1 MKRLIIFTIIAVLA
15 FTLVPLN
22 AKEYTE
28 DGLYAEMKTTKGMIV
43 LRLEFEKTPMTVCNF
58 VGLAE
63 GTIKNDA
70 KKPGERY
77 FDGLYFHRVIPNF
90 MIQTGDPKGNG
101 TGGPGYTFPDEIN
114 AELRHDGAGVLSMAN
129 RGPNTNASQIFITHK
144 ATPWLDGKHA
154 VFGHAIEGIDVINSI
169 IQGDKIETLR
179 IVRVGEK
186 AKKFKTD
193 NEAFNKLIEN
203 FDQK

>member
-1 MKRLIIFTIIAVLA
+1 M
-15 FTLVPLN
+15 PLN

-28 DGLYAEMKTTKGMIV
+28 DGLYAEMKTTKGMII
-43 LRLEFEKTPMTVCNF
+43 LQLEFEKVPMTVCNF

-63 GTIKNDA
+63 GTIKNDV
-70 KKPGERY
+70 KKPGEHY
-77 FDGLYFHRVIPNF
+77 YDGLYFHRVIPNF
-90 MIQTGDPKGNG
+90 MIQTGDPNGNG
-101 TGGPGYTFPDEIN
+101 TGGPGYTFPDEFN
-114 AELRHDGAGVLSMAN
+114 SSLRHDSAGVLSMAN
-129 RGPNTNASQIFITHK
+129 RGPNTNGSQIFITHK

-154 VFGHAIEGIDVINSI
+154 VFGHAIEGMDVINSI
-169 IQGDKIETLR
+169 VQGDKIESVR

-193 NEAFNKLIEN
+193 NAAFNKLIEN